1 FISSVDNIERMAEAT
16 EIARK
21 IPSQALRE
29 GAISSISAEYAKAGK
44 FSEALS
50 SLKLIREPYK
60 LTESLLDVAAE
71 MN

>member
-1 FISSVDNIERMAEAT
+1 MDDFYAARDNTMPSLPWPS
-16 EIARK
+16 IA
-21 IPSQALRE
+21 PPFT
-29 GAISSISAEYAKAGK
+29 AKAGK